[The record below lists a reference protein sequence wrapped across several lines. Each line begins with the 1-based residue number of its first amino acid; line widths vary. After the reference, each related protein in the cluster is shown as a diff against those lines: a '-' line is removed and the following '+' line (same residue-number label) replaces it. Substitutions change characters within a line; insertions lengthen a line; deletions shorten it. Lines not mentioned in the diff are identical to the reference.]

1 VTAVGNVTV
10 GSEAEILFTG
20 KVFSGSSTI
29 LPVKSY
35 GALIGGVI
43 ERVSVLA
50 LAKGIQSSSWV

>member
-1 VTAVGNVTV
+1 MTV